1 MLVYILQSILPVVK
15 TKREDLIE
23 ICDTLKALKTDPVTN
38 VQEQVVKFIE
48 CLKRDELLWRE
59 IDGDTL
65 FMSLQIVFCLFSV
78 RHADDQ
84 CLQM

>member
-65 FMSLQIVFCLFSV
+65 FMSL
-78 RHADDQ
+78 
-84 CLQM
+84 